1 MQVIPLAC
9 RLFPETGLSAP
20 SLSPRRGRLATMGFE
35 IQEPLQPFMVRSR
48 RYVTRSRP
56 ILRRRPPSRVGPPVV
71 VVGFSIPP
79 AMTNVKPNSHRRVAR
94 SDVVRARANSFWEV
108 RAHPRLNRSIGIPP
122 FDPGRRRDPRTA
134 PTGRAPSVPPEIGF
148 RPGLTRPDPRPSDP
162 PLGSR
167 VTQQT
172 TATCET
178 TLRSRSSWRS
188 TASPRSCCS
197 AARC

>member
-1 MQVIPLAC
+1 MPTFPGDGFERPVIVAAPRAVGDDGFRDSGAAPALHGALASL
-9 RLFPETGLSAP
+9 RHPFAPDPPSPP
-20 SLSPRRGRLATMGFE
+20 SLSRRT
-35 IQEPLQPFMVRSR
+35 
-48 RYVTRSRP
+48 
-56 ILRRRPPSRVGPPVV
+56 PVV

-167 VTQQT
+167 VTRQT

>member
-1 MQVIPLAC
+1 MQVISVPT
-9 RLFPETGLSAP
+9 FPETGLSAP

-56 ILRRRPPSRVGPPVV
+56 ILRRRPDPSLSRRTPRRRCWI
-71 VVGFSIPP
+71 FNPP

-94 SDVVRARANSFWEV
+94 SDVVRALASSFWEV

-134 PTGRAPSVPPEIGF
+134 PTGRAPSVPPEFGF
-148 RPGLTRPDPRPSDP
+148 RPGADPIQSPSI
-162 PLGSR
+162 
-167 VTQQT
+167 
-172 TATCET
+172 
-178 TLRSRSSWRS
+178 
-188 TASPRSCCS
+188 
-197 AARC
+197 

>member
-1 MQVIPLAC
+1 MPTFPGDGFERPVIVAAPRAVGDDGFRDSGAAPALHGALASLRHPFAPDPPSPPRSLPLA
-9 RLFPETGLSAP
+9 SD
-20 SLSPRRGRLATMGFE
+20 
-35 IQEPLQPFMVRSR
+35 
-48 RYVTRSRP
+48 
-56 ILRRRPPSRVGPPVV
+56 PPSSLLD
-71 VVGFSIPP
+71 FIPP

-94 SDVVRARANSFWEV
+94 SDVVRALASSFWEV
-108 RAHPRLNRSIGIPP
+108 RAHPRLNRSIGIPS
-122 FDPGRRRDPRTA
+122 FDPGRRRDPRMA

-167 VTQQT
+167 VTRQT

-178 TLRSRSSWRS
+178 TPRSRSSWRS